1 MPEAAG
7 GQPVAG
13 AEIHAV
19 AATPVYSVMCKGHKY
34 MFSSDIVP
42 KDDAMHVVKAT
53 DLLSNTLELTFKN
66 KKCVSVEIV
75 K

>member
-7 GQPVAG
+7 GQP
-13 AEIHAV
+13 AV
-19 AATPVYSVMCKGHKY
+19 AAIPVHSVMCKGHKY
-34 MFSSDIVP
+34 MFTSDIVP

-53 DLLSNTLELTFKN
+53 DVLSNTLELTFKN
-66 KKCVSVEIV
+66 KMCVKVEIV

>member
-1 MPEAAG
+1 MPEGTGTEVHAA
-7 GQPVAG
+7 A
-13 AEIHAV
+13 A
-19 AATPVYSVMCKGHKY
+19 AATPVFNVMCKGHKY

>member
-13 AEIHAV
+13 AETHTA

-53 DLLSNTLELTFKN
+53 DLLSNTLELVFKN
-66 KKCVSVEIV
+66 KMCVSVEIV

>member
-1 MPEAAG
+1 MPEGAG
-7 GQPVAG
+7 TEV
-13 AEIHAV
+13 H
-19 AATPVYSVMCKGHKY
+19 AATTPVFNVMCKGRKY
-34 MFSSDIVP
+34 MFFSDIVP

>member
-13 AEIHAV
+13 TEVHA
-19 AATPVYSVMCKGHKY
+19 AATPVYSVICKGHKY

-53 DLLSNTLELTFKN
+53 DLLSNTLELVFKN
-66 KKCVSVEIV
+66 KMCVSVEIV

>member
-7 GQPVAG
+7 GQPA
-13 AEIHAV
+13 AAV
-19 AATPVYSVMCKGHKY
+19 VATPVYNVMCKGHKY

-53 DLLSNTLELTFKN
+53 DLLSNTLELVFKN
-66 KKCVSVEIV
+66 KMCVSVEIV

>member
-13 AEIHAV
+13 GAEVHK
-19 AATPVYSVMCKGHKY
+19 AATPVFSVMCKGHKY

-53 DLLSNTLELTFKN
+53 DLFSNTLELTFKN
-66 KKCVSVEIV
+66 KKCISVEIV

>member
-7 GQPVAG
+7 TEV
-13 AEIHAV
+13 HAAA

-42 KDDAMHVVKAT
+42 KDDAIHVVKAT

>member
-13 AEIHAV
+13 AEVHA
-19 AATPVYSVMCKGHKY
+19 AATPIYNVMCKGHKY

-66 KKCVSVEIV
+66 KMCVSVEIV

>member
-13 AEIHAV
+13 AETHTTT
-19 AATPVYSVMCKGHKY
+19 ATPVYSVMCKGHKY

-53 DLLSNTLELTFKN
+53 DLLSNILELTFKN